1 MGSGRVT
8 EPSHTNDD
16 WIPELFD
23 KAFPEYLAMGMTYRQ
38 FWDEDCR
45 LVVPYRQAYKI
56 RQEEINR
63 TAWLNGLYI
72 QRAVASVL
80 SKKAKYPKKPFGKED
95 ADQLTEIICTEDMT
109 EEEKK
114 RATDLFFGN
123 LAQMQ
128 RDFEKANGTGKGK

>member
-1 MGSGRVT
+1 MTKRDFFHSTPTDVWLFLREHNKRVRA
-8 EPSHTNDD
+8 EAEAEAEK
-16 WIPELFD
+16 I
-23 KAFPEYLAMGMTYRQ
+23 EYA
-38 FWDEDCR
+38 
-45 LVVPYRQAYKI
+45 
-56 RQEEINR
+56 
-63 TAWLNGLYI
+63 AWLNGLYI

-95 ADQLTEIICTEDMT
+95 AEQLTEIICTEDMT